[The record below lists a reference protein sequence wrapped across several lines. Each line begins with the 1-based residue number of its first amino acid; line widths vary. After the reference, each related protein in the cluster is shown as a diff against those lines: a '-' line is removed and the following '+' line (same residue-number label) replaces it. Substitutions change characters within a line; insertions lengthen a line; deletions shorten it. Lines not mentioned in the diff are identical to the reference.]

1 MEYFNRFLE
10 NEFRPEEFKILF
22 NLDVKK
28 RGVSLID
35 D

>member
-22 NLDVKK
+22 NLDLSKSVAFP
-28 RGVSLID
+28 
-35 D
+35 